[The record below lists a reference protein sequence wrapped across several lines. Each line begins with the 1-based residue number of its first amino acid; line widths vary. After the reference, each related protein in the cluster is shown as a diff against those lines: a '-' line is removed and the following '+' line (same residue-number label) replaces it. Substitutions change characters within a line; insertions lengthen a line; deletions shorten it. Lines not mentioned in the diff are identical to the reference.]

1 MYSNPSAEFYPRF
14 QYALHTCVLQQC
26 LIQASVEGMSIMHFS
41 VSLIR
46 EAQCFQQFICS
57 YAFPQQR
64 RLARPSVRCGGGV
77 VCACGLVFCWCFLL
91 AVCSVFLF
99 SVWVLSEM
107 SRSRTA
113 QLN

>member
-1 MYSNPSAEFYPRF
+1 MYSNPSAELCPRF

-26 LIQASVEGMSIMHFS
+26 LIQASVEGMSIMHFLFRSLAKHS
-41 VSLIR
+41 VSNNLF
-46 EAQCFQQFICS
+46 AH

-91 AVCSVFLF
+91 AACSVFLF
-99 SVWVLSEM
+99 SV
-107 SRSRTA
+107 
-113 QLN
+113 